1 MEKKGTSVFSNG
13 LIWFG
18 AGVSLAEILTGTYFA
33 PLGFGKAM
41 AAILLG
47 HLIGGLMM
55 FAAGMIGAKERKS
68 AMETVKMSFGERGS
82 LLFAVLNV
90 LQLVGWTAIMIYDG
104 ALAADGVLHTGIWVW
119 AIIIGALI
127 VVWIFVGLTNLGKLN
142 TVAMTALFILSLVLF
157 KVIFFGTGSAAP
169 VVDDGSLT
177 FGAAV
182 ELAVAMPLSWLP
194 LISDY
199 TREAEKPFA
208 ATLVSVVVYSLVSIF
223 MYMIGMGAAIYTGET
238 DIAQIM
244 VKAGFGIVGLLIIV
258 FSTVTTTFL
267 DSYSAGVSAVS
278 ISKKIPEKWAAVVVT
293 IIGTI
298 AAIVYP
304 MDNITD
310 FLYLIGSVFAP
321 MIAVQIADYFILKK
335 ADAEKISFQVRNLIV
350 WLIGF
355 ILYRAL
361 MHVDTPVGNT
371 LPDMVITIIICL
383 IVEKAAQAMEEN
395 NSKVNI
401 RKLTVAA
408 LFAAVAVVGSLF
420 SFPVFGAKCTPV
432 QHLVNILCAVLVG
445 PWWGLAAA
453 FIASLIRNLLGIGTL
468 LAFPGSM
475 CGALLSGLLYRYL
488 KKLPFAYVGEVFGTG
503 IIGGMLSYPIAA
515 LLMNSDTAALF
526 TYVVPFLISTCGGTI
541 IAIIVTLPLKKSGL
555 LDKMKQQLNA

>member
-1 MEKKGTSVFSNG
+1 MEKKTSLFENG

-18 AGVSLAEILTGTYFA
+18 AGVSIAEILTGTYFA
-33 PLGFGKAM
+33 PLGMAKGL
-41 AAILLG
+41 AAILIG
-47 HLIGGLMM
+47 HVIGCVLLFLSGVIGGTL
-55 FAAGMIGAKERKS
+55 RKS
-68 AMETVKMSFGERGS
+68 AMETVKDSFGIHGGQ
-82 LLFAVLNV
+82 LFAILNV
-90 LQLVGWTAIMIYDG
+90 LQLAGWTAIMIYDG
-104 ALAADGVLHTGIWVW
+104 ALAAQGIFQAGQWIWCLLIGVL
-119 AIIIGALI
+119 II
-127 VVWIFVGLTNLGKLN
+127 VWILIGITNLGKFN
-142 TVAMTALFILSLVLF
+142 TVAMAALFILTLILA
-157 KVIFFGTGSAAP
+157 KVIFFNGSAS
-169 VVDDGSLT
+169 VVQDEAMS

-199 TREAEKPFA
+199 TREAKQPVK
-208 ATLVSVVVYSLVSIF
+208 ATAVSAIVYGIVSCF
-223 MYMIGMGAAIYTGET
+223 MYLIGMGASIFTGES

-267 DSYSAGVSAVS
+267 DAYSAGVSAVS

-335 ADAEKISFQVRNLIV
+335 ADAAKISFQVRNLIV

-383 IVEKAAQAMEEN
+383 IVEKAEQAMEEN

-401 RKLTVAA
+401 RKLTVTA
-408 LFAAVAVVGSLF
+408 LFAAVAVVGGMF
-420 SFPVFGAKCTPV
+420 SFPVFGAKCAPV